1 MNVFV
6 PFTEFDRCAAFLDN
20 SRLNKQLAEGAQ
32 IMRVIDVW
40 PNAAWSH
47 HPAVMSWVGHLDA
60 LFVYLHHIELERLER
75 GFNTH
80 REWLNILDQFVEFY
94 VGMPFDYPSWW
105 GNEAVHKSHYDN
117 LLLKFAG
124 RPHGDYV
131 WPVSISR

>member
-32 IMRVIDVW
+32 IMRVIDKW
-40 PNAAWSH
+40 PNAAWAH

-60 LFVYLHHIELERLER
+60 LFVYLHAIELERHIR

-80 REWLNILDQFVEFY
+80 QEWLNILDQFVEFY

-105 GNEAVHKSHYDN
+105 GDTAVHKSHYDN

-131 WPVSISR
+131 WPVSISK